1 MPDVQFMVVVRGYD
15 RADVD
20 ELIQQANR
28 ALTSADPAARSA
40 VERRLRQPQL
50 RTRLRGYD
58 RAQVDARLAILADQ
72 LAAR

>member
-1 MPDVQFMVVVRGYD
+1 VPDVQFTVVVRGYD

-28 ALTSADPAARSA
+28 ALGSVDPAVRSA
-40 VERRLRQPQL
+40 VEHRLRQPEL

-58 RAQVDARLAILADQ
+58 RSQVDAQLAILADQ
-72 LAAR
+72 LAVR

>member
-15 RADVD
+15 RAEVD

-28 ALTSADPAARSA
+28 ALASADPAVRSA
-40 VERRLRQPQL
+40 VEHKLRQPQL
-50 RTRLRGYD
+50 GTRLRGYD